1 MNNYQHAPRG
11 YHVGHRRA
19 NPAKVIGI
27 MIGCLVALALVV
39 YAGVAFYF
47 SGRFMPNTTAGGVSL
62 SLMSANDAEK
72 ALQSKLDNYTL
83 SISGQ
88 GLDLQLTAADAGL
101 AVNTSSLIK
110 DMLNDVN
117 PWLWPFQIAAQHDE
131 SAKLV
136 AAASGTNLANA
147 VTAAVEEFN
156 ASATPAANATIS
168 YNATTRQFDII
179 PESVGTALDV
189 QAVVDMAEQ
198 ALSTLSHRVSVTAE
212 QLQQPTIFS
221 TDPRL
226 NAAIETANTMTKA
239 NVTLTM
245 GDRPLVEVGADLI
258 AEWIT
263 IDGEANAALGDDA
276 LNAWA
281 AEVAEE
287 YGTVGATRSYARP
300 DGKQITVQGGVYGW
314 EIDGAALAAAV
325 KDAVTAGGVQSLA
338 VPTVTY
344 GDAYNGPGAADWGPR
359 YLDIDLAEQHARFYD
374 ESGALVWESDI
385 VSGMPDGEHDTPSG
399 VYWMNQKE
407 SPSTL
412 NGYSGDTKIYE
423 TVVQYWMPFV
433 GGAIGLH
440 DADWQAAFG
449 GTRYADGY
457 GSHGCVNLPPA
468 KAAELYNIVQ
478 GGDVVVCHW

>member
-1 MNNYQHAPRG
+1 
-11 YHVGHRRA
+11 
-19 NPAKVIGI
+19 
-27 MIGCLVALALVV
+27 
-39 YAGVAFYF
+39 
-47 SGRFMPNTTAGGVSL
+47 
-62 SLMSANDAEK
+62 
-72 ALQSKLDNYTL
+72 
-83 SISGQ
+83 
-88 GLDLQLTAADAGL
+88 
-101 AVNTSSLIK
+101 
-110 DMLNDVN
+110 
-117 PWLWPFQIAAQHDE
+117 
-131 SAKLV
+131 
-136 AAASGTNLANA
+136 
-147 VTAAVEEFN
+147 
-156 ASATPAANATIS
+156 
-168 YNATTRQFDII
+168 
-179 PESVGTALDV
+179 
-189 QAVVDMAEQ
+189 MAEQ

-325 KDAVTAGGVQSLA
+325 KDAVAAGGVQSLA